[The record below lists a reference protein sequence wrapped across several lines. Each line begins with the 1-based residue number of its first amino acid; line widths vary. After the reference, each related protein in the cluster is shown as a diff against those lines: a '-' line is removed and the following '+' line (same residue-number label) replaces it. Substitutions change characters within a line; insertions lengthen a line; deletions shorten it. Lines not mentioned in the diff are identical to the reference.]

1 MSYTY
6 RPVEEKDDRRSSDE
20 ESQDTETLLPAKQ
33 PSLISYR
40 PNVFWLSLHLLLTL
54 GLLVGLRLQSG
65 QRETQTCPKLFP
77 LELRKRF
84 HRSLPDQS
92 LT

>member
-6 RPVEEKDDRRSSDE
+6 HPVEEKDDRRSSDE
-20 ESQDTETLLPAKQ
+20 ESQDTEALLPAEK

-54 GLLVGLRLQSG
+54 GLLIGLRLQSR
-65 QRETQTCPKLFP
+65 QSEIQTCPKLFP
-77 LELRKRF
+77 LELRKSF
-84 HRSLPDQS
+84 PEQTVIDS
-92 LT
+92 

>member
-20 ESQDTETLLPAKQ
+20 ESQDTETLLPAEK
-33 PSLISYR
+33 PSLVSYR
-40 PNVFWLSLHLLLTL
+40 ANVFWLSLHLLLTL

-65 QRETQTCPKLFP
+65 HRQQQTCPKLLP
-77 LELRKRF
+77 LELRKMFPRPL
-84 HRSLPDQS
+84 SDQS